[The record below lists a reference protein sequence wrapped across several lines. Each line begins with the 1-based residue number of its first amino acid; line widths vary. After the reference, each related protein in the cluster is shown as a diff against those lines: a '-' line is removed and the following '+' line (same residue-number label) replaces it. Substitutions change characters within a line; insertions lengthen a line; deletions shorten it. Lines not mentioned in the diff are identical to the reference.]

1 MGEKR
6 NLRPGIVTTV
16 IAAAALAAVALA
28 GSWTGTPSAALWFWA
43 GACLMS
49 ELLWVRLPVGEA
61 TISMA
66 TCFNFAALLVLPRAE
81 AMIAAGFS
89 VAVAELAFMRKPP
102 IRVVFNVGQAMLAV
116 AAGALAFTLLADDER
131 DPVALFSALRFAPF
145 VLAGLVYSIVNTGA
159 VSVPIALTERIP
171 LWTAWRRNFGHGFE
185 LLSRGALLSLGVLV
199 AIQYAFM
206 GPLGTLLVVLPLL
219 LARYSYARYLGRQSG
234 VKDGEEAKAA

>member
-1 MGEKR
+1 MREKR
-6 NLRPGIVTTV
+6 KLGPVIMASV

-66 TCFNFAALLVLPRAE
+66 TCFNFAAMLVLPRAE
-81 AMIAAGFS
+81 AMIAVGLS

-102 IRVVFNVGQAMLAV
+102 VRVVFNVGQAMLSV
-116 AAGALAFTLLADDER
+116 AAGALAFTLLAGDEH
-131 DPVALFSALRFAPF
+131 DPVALFTALHFAPF
-145 VLAGLVYSIVNTGA
+145 VVAGLVYSIVNTGA
-159 VSVPIALTERIP
+159 VSVPIALSEGISVGQ
-171 LWTAWRRNFGHGFE
+171 AWRRNFGNGFE

-199 AIQYAFM
+199 AIQHAFM

-219 LARYSYARYLGRQSG
+219 LARYGYERHLGGKR
-234 VKDGEEAKAA
+234 EAKAGEERKAA

>member
-1 MGEKR
+1 MKTP
-6 NLRPGIVTTV
+6 NRPAIVATV
-16 IAAAALAAVALA
+16 TAAAGLAAVALA
-28 GSWTGTPSAALWFWA
+28 GSWTGPPSPALWFWA

-66 TCFNFAALLVLPRAE
+66 TCFNFAAMIVLPRAE
-81 AMIAAGFS
+81 AMMAVGLS
-89 VAVAELAFMRKPP
+89 VAVAELTFVRKPP
-102 IRVVFNVGQAMLAV
+102 IRVLFNVGQAMLAV
-116 AAGALAFTLLADDER
+116 AAGALAFTLLADDAR
-131 DPVALFSALRFAPF
+131 DPAALFSALHFAPF

-171 LWTAWRRNFGHGFE
+171 PWRAWRRNFGNGFE

-219 LARYSYARYLGRQSG
+219 LARYSYERHLGRKG
-234 VKDGEEAKAA
+234 GTKDGEEAKAA